1 MSASPRHAGAS
12 LYARAV
18 THKISVAGGSPT
30 WRRGVSSVLAEAGYV
45 SLEIEDLTSWKPG
58 RGGRGVVMA
67 ITGPQSLAQLVEFAE
82 LYPRMPVVAVV
93 VELSLA
99 SFAEAI
105 RAGAMA
111 VIDDDEPLDALVT
124 VIEAALR
131 GRSAVPE
138 PVIRAMAARIPLA
151 PDAAS
156 WVTEEEAAW
165 LRDLANG
172 RTVAD
177 VADRV
182 GYSEREMYRNLRDT
196 YARIGVTNRTEA
208 IVWATRHG
216 VLDADG

>member
-1 MSASPRHAGAS
+1 
-12 LYARAV
+12 
-18 THKISVAGGSPT
+18 
-30 WRRGVSSVLAEAGYV
+30 
-45 SLEIEDLTSWKPG
+45 
-58 RGGRGVVMA
+58 MA